1 MDVNTQYNI
10 ITSSEFFSHDLQ
22 SREDRELTAEQKTG
36 GVDIEQFRTARE
48 DAEAREREKV
58 MMDLRDVQ
66 HFLFMLIGSE
76 IKIIENNSVPG
87 AGLDISA

>member
-10 ITSSEFFSHDLQ
+10 NTSSEFFPHDLQ

-36 GVDIEQFRTARE
+36 GVDIEKFRTARE